1 MSVPRSFYEGLARA
15 LDSVTQTYLATIGL
29 IVSAAVCV
37 VNLMTFESYYVF
49 VTFLALFAACALY
62 IGLRRRLTSKAAV
75 SVMRLSA
82 EAESRAHKI
91 VNIVFVCF
99 ASVCVVVLST
109 AVYSRPVLFLVLASV
124 LAALIA
130 IEIAIT
136 TNSRHVPSVL
146 FKIILLGVL
155 IRASAYFEFPSP
167 ISVDPYYHVGF
178 IQYVLDHGYIPSHT
192 APYDLLEYPSMPIMH
207 MLVAALS
214 LITGLSVY
222 NSYFFVGII
231 ECISVVFIFL
241 IGRAVLNVRSGLLAA
256 LLLVIANQFLL
267 WGIAITPE
275 TLGIVL
281 TLVVVTALFLVPRDD
296 MVSYTVLLV
305 VLFAGILLT
314 HEGASAYTALVLVI
328 VVCSFAFVSKIF
340 GVVKVRHEIQD
351 VKALSLH
358 LRSLALLVVLF
369 GASIISYWTFT
380 GGSALNRA
388 IAVVRG
394 GVSPSSALAPP
405 AAAASAVGAAAAAA
419 AAAVSTLPPSALPI
433 WSDLPV
439 LILIFFAT
447 FGFLWILSAK
457 QKKALTVAWIGAS
470 ALVLAITVSIYFLGS
485 AVSQPERW
493 IVYLQVFMVIP
504 AAVGILTLGSLVNPR
519 KGIAVIFS
527 AVLFLGFI
535 SVTHPNVKVASELPW
550 DQVPRIALLPSEV
563 AAAQTIANKTNGRLV
578 QTDLAYAPIF
588 IYQHNVSNVTL
599 FPPLTAITNF
609 SNNNSSWVLRLEI
622 ANNPYI
628 ASKGPVPKLGAGTYQ
643 SIEATQNVIYDAGTV
658 QVVTSRN
665 STL

>member
-1 MSVPRSFYEGLARA
+1 MGGRQSHYESLARA
-15 LDSVTQTYLATIGL
+15 LDSVTRTYLATIGL

-37 VNLMTFESYYVF
+37 VNLLTFNSYYVL

-62 IGLRRRLTSKAAV
+62 IGLHKRLTSKAAV
-75 SVMRLSA
+75 SVMHLSA
-82 EAESRAHKI
+82 EAESRAHKV

-99 ASVCVVVLST
+99 ASVCVVVLSA

-130 IEIAIT
+130 LEIAIT
-136 TNSRHVPSVL
+136 ADSRHVPSVL
-146 FKIILLGVL
+146 LKIIVFGVL
-155 IRASAYFEFPSP
+155 IRASAYFEFPSA
-167 ISVDPYYHVGF
+167 ISVDPYYHSGF
-178 IQYVLDHGYIPSHT
+178 IQFVLDHGYIPAHA

-256 LLLVIANQFLL
+256 LLLVLASQFLL
-267 WGIAITPE
+267 WGAIITPE

-281 TLVVVTALFLVPRDD
+281 TLVVVAALFLVPRDD
-296 MVSYTVLLV
+296 MVSFAALLI

-314 HEGASAYTALVLVI
+314 HEGTAAYTAVVLII
-328 VVCSFAFVSKIF
+328 VVGSFALVSKIV
-340 GVVKVRHEIQD
+340 GVAEGHEIQD

-369 GASIISYWTFT
+369 GASIICYWTFT

-388 IAVVRG
+388 LAIVRG
-394 GVSPSSALAPP
+394 GISPTSTLASPAAVSSAV
-405 AAAASAVGAAAAAA
+405 ASAVPN
-419 AAAVSTLPPSALPI
+419 LLPSALPI

-447 FGFLWILSAK
+447 FGFLYVLSARR
-457 QKKALTVAWIGAS
+457 KKALTVAWIGAS
-470 ALVLAITVSIYFLGS
+470 ALVLAITVGLYFLGS

-504 AAVGILTLGSLVNPR
+504 AAVGILTLSSLVNTR

-527 AVLFLGFI
+527 AVLVLGFV

-563 AAAQTIANKTNGRLV
+563 AAAQTIANNTEGRLV

-588 IYQHNVSNVTL
+588 IYQYNFSNVTV
-599 FPPLTAITNF
+599 FPPLSAMSGF
-609 SNNNSSWVLRLEI
+609 SDNNSSSVVRLEI

-628 ASKGPVPKLGAGTYQ
+628 ASNGPVAKLGAGAYE
-643 SIEATQNVIYDAGTV
+643 SLEATQNVIYDAGTV
-658 QVVTSRN
+658 QVVTPRN

>member
-1 MSVPRSFYEGLARA
+1 MTRPFYEVLARV
-15 LDSVTQTYLATIGL
+15 LDSATRTYLATIGL

-37 VNLMTFESYYVF
+37 VNLLTFNSYYVF
-49 VTFLALFAACALY
+49 VTFLTLFAACALY
-62 IGLRRRLTSKAAV
+62 IGLRKRLKSKAAV
-75 SVMRLSA
+75 SVMHLSA
-82 EAESRAHKI
+82 EAESRTHKI

-99 ASVCVVVLST
+99 ASVCVVVLSA
-109 AVYSRPVLFLVLASV
+109 AVYSRPVFFLVLASV

-136 TNSRHVPSVL
+136 TDSRHVPSVL
-146 FKIILLGVL
+146 FKIIVLGIL
-155 IRASAYFEFPSP
+155 IRASAYFEFPST

-178 IQYVLDHGYIPSHT
+178 IQFVLDHGYIPAHA
-192 APYDLLEYPSMPIMH
+192 APYNLLEYPSLPIFH
-207 MLVAALS
+207 MLVAAVS
-214 LITGLSVY
+214 LITGLSVF

-231 ECISVVFIFL
+231 ECVSVVFIFL

-267 WGIAITPE
+267 WGTIITPE

-281 TLVVVTALFLVPRDD
+281 TLVVIAALFLVPRDD
-296 MVSYTVLLV
+296 MVSFTVLLL

-314 HEGASAYTALVLVI
+314 HEGTSLYTVLVLIII
-328 VVCSFAFVSKIF
+328 VGSFAFVSKLLS
-340 GVVKVRHEIQD
+340 VADVRHEIQD
-351 VKALSLH
+351 VRAVSSH

-369 GASIISYWTFT
+369 GASIISYWIFT
-380 GGSALNRA
+380 GGSALSRA

-394 GVSPSSALAPP
+394 GVSPSSALTSP
-405 AAAASAVGAAAAAA
+405 AAAASSAGVAAAA
-419 AAAVSTLPPSALPI
+419 AAAVPSIPASALPI

-447 FGFLWILSAK
+447 FGFLYILSAK
-457 QKKALTVAWIGAS
+457 RKKALTVAWIGAS
-470 ALVLAITVSIYFLGS
+470 ALILAITVGVYFLGS

-527 AVLFLGFI
+527 AVLFLGFV

-550 DQVPRIALLPSEV
+550 DQVPRIVLLPSEV
-563 AAAQTIANKTNGRLV
+563 AAAQTIANKTEGQLIR
-578 QTDLAYAPIF
+578 TDLAYAPIF
-588 IYQHNVSNVTL
+588 KYQYNVSNVTL
-599 FPPLTAITNF
+599 FQPLSAISGF
-609 SNNNSSWVLRLEI
+609 SDNNSSWVLRLEI
-622 ANNPYI
+622 ASNPYI
-628 ASKGPVPKLGAGTYQ
+628 ASKGPVSKLGAGAYN

-658 QVVTSRN
+658 QVVTPRN
-665 STL
+665 TTL

>member
-1 MSVPRSFYEGLARA
+1 V
-15 LDSVTQTYLATIGL
+15 LDSATRTYLATIGL

-37 VNLMTFESYYVF
+37 VNLLTFNSYYVF
-49 VTFLALFAACALY
+49 VTFLTLFAACALY
-62 IGLRRRLTSKAAV
+62 IGLRKRLKSKAAV
-75 SVMRLSA
+75 SVMHLSA
-82 EAESRAHKI
+82 EAESRTHKI

-99 ASVCVVVLST
+99 ASVCVVVLSA
-109 AVYSRPVLFLVLASV
+109 AVYSRPVFFLVLASV

-136 TNSRHVPSVL
+136 TDSRHVPSVL
-146 FKIILLGVL
+146 FKIIVLGIL
-155 IRASAYFEFPSP
+155 IRASAYFEFPST

-178 IQYVLDHGYIPSHT
+178 IQFVLDHGYIPAHA
-192 APYDLLEYPSMPIMH
+192 APYNLLEYPSLPIFH
-207 MLVAALS
+207 MLVAAVS
-214 LITGLSVY
+214 LITGLSVF

-231 ECISVVFIFL
+231 ECVSVVFIFL

-267 WGIAITPE
+267 WGTIITPE

-281 TLVVVTALFLVPRDD
+281 TLVVIAALFLVPRDD
-296 MVSYTVLLV
+296 MVSFTVLLL

-314 HEGASAYTALVLVI
+314 HEGTSLYTVLVLIII
-328 VVCSFAFVSKIF
+328 VGSFAFVSKLLS
-340 GVVKVRHEIQD
+340 VADVRHEIQD
-351 VKALSLH
+351 VRAVSSH

-369 GASIISYWTFT
+369 GASIISYWIFT
-380 GGSALNRA
+380 GGSALSRA

-394 GVSPSSALAPP
+394 GVSPSSALTSP
-405 AAAASAVGAAAAAA
+405 AAAASSAGVAAAA
-419 AAAVSTLPPSALPI
+419 AAAVPSIPASALPI

-447 FGFLWILSAK
+447 FGFLYILSAK
-457 QKKALTVAWIGAS
+457 RKKALTVAWIGAS
-470 ALVLAITVSIYFLGS
+470 ALILAITVGVYFLGS

-527 AVLFLGFI
+527 AVLFLGFV

-550 DQVPRIALLPSEV
+550 DQVPRIVLLPSEV
-563 AAAQTIANKTNGRLV
+563 AAAQTIANKTEGQLIR
-578 QTDLAYAPIF
+578 TDLAYAPIF
-588 IYQHNVSNVTL
+588 KYQYNVSNVTL
-599 FPPLTAITNF
+599 FQPLSAISGF
-609 SNNNSSWVLRLEI
+609 SDNNSSWVLRLEI
-622 ANNPYI
+622 ASNPYI
-628 ASKGPVPKLGAGTYQ
+628 ASKGPVSKLGAGAYN

-658 QVVTSRN
+658 QVVTPRN
-665 STL
+665 TTL

>member
-1 MSVPRSFYEGLARA
+1 
-15 LDSVTQTYLATIGL
+15 VTRTYLATIGL
-29 IVSAAVCV
+29 IASATVCV
-37 VNLMTFESYYVF
+37 VNVLTFNSYYVF
-49 VTFLALFAACALY
+49 VTFLTLFAACVLY
-62 IGLRRRLTSKAAV
+62 IGLHKRLKSKAAL
-75 SVMRLSA
+75 SMMHLSA

-99 ASVCVVVLST
+99 ASVCVVVLSA

-136 TNSRHVPSVL
+136 TDSRHVPSVL
-146 FKIILLGVL
+146 FKIIVLGIL
-155 IRASAYFEFPSP
+155 IRASAYFEFPSA

-178 IQYVLDHGYIPSHT
+178 IQFVLDHGYIPAH
-192 APYDLLEYPSMPIMH
+192 AVPYSLLEYPSLPIFH

-214 LITGLSVY
+214 LVTGLSVY

-241 IGRAVLNVRSGLLAA
+241 IGRAAFNVRSGSLAA

-267 WGIAITPE
+267 WGTIITPE

-281 TLVVVTALFLVPRDD
+281 ALAVIAALFLVPRDD
-296 MVSYTVLLV
+296 MVSFAVLLI

-314 HEGASAYTALVLVI
+314 HEGTSAYTALVLII
-328 VVCSFAFVSKIF
+328 VVGSFALASKIV
-340 GVVKVRHEIQD
+340 GVAGVRNEIQD

-358 LRSLALLVVLF
+358 LRSLALSVVLF
-369 GASIISYWTFT
+369 VASIISYWTFT

-394 GVSPSSALAPP
+394 GVSPSSALASP
-405 AAAASAVGAAAAAA
+405 AAAASSAGAAAAAA
-419 AAAVSTLPPSALPI
+419 AAAAVPSIPASALPI

-447 FGFLWILSAK
+447 FGFLYVLSAK
-457 QKKALTVAWIGAS
+457 RKKALTVAWIGAS
-470 ALVLAITVSIYFLGS
+470 ALMLAITVGIYFLGS

-493 IVYLQVFMVIP
+493 IVFLQVFMVIP

-527 AVLFLGFI
+527 AVLVLGFV
-535 SVTHPNVKVASELPW
+535 SVTHPNLKVASELPW
-550 DQVPRIALLPSEV
+550 DQVPRIALFPSEV
-563 AAAQTIANKTNGRLV
+563 AAAQTIANKTEGQLV
-578 QTDLAYAPIF
+578 RTDLAYAPIF
-588 IYQHNVSNVTL
+588 IYQYNFSNVTL
-599 FPPLTAITNF
+599 LSPLSAISGF
-609 SNNNSSWVLRLEI
+609 SDNNSSWVLRLEI

-628 ASKGPVPKLGAGTYQ
+628 ASKGPVPKLGAGAYN

-658 QVVTSRN
+658 QVVTPRN
-665 STL
+665 TTL

>member
-1 MSVPRSFYEGLARA
+1 MGGHQSHYESLARA
-15 LDSVTQTYLATIGL
+15 LDSVTRTYLATLGL
-29 IVSAAVCV
+29 IVSATVCV
-37 VNLMTFESYYVF
+37 VNLLTFNSYYVF
-49 VTFLALFAACALY
+49 ATFLALFAACALY
-62 IGLRRRLTSKAAV
+62 VGLRKRLTWKAAV
-75 SVMRLSA
+75 SAMHVSA

-99 ASVCVVVLST
+99 ASACVVVLSA

-130 IEIAIT
+130 LEIAIT
-136 TNSRHVPSVL
+136 ADSRHVPSVL
-146 FKIILLGVL
+146 FKIIVLGIL
-155 IRASAYFEFPSP
+155 IRASAYFEFPSA

-178 IQYVLDHGYIPSHT
+178 IQFVLDHGYIPAH
-192 APYDLLEYPSMPIMH
+192 AVPYNLLEYPSLPIFH

-214 LITGLSVY
+214 LVTGLSVY

-231 ECISVVFIFL
+231 ECISVIFIFL

-267 WGIAITPE
+267 WGTIITPE

-281 TLVVVTALFLVPRDD
+281 TLVVVAALFLVPRDD
-296 MVSYTVLLV
+296 MVSFAALLI
-305 VLFAGILLT
+305 VLFTGILLT
-314 HEGASAYTALVLVI
+314 HEGTSAYTAVVLII
-328 VVCSFAFVSKIF
+328 VVGSFALVSKI
-340 GVVKVRHEIQD
+340 VRAAGGRNEIQD

-369 GASIISYWTFT
+369 VAGIISYWTFI
-380 GGSALNRA
+380 GGSAFSRA

-394 GVSPSSALAPP
+394 GVSPSSTLTQSVV
-405 AAAASAVGAAAAAA
+405 AASSAGAAAAH
-419 AAAVSTLPPSALPI
+419 LPPSALPI

-439 LILIFFAT
+439 LLLIFFAT
-447 FGFLWILSAK
+447 FGFLCILSAK
-457 QKKALTVAWIGAS
+457 RKKALTVAWIGAS
-470 ALVLAITVSIYFLGS
+470 ALVLAITVGTYFLGS

-504 AAVGILTLGSLVNPR
+504 AAVGILTLGSLANRR
-519 KGIAVIFS
+519 KGLAVIFS
-527 AVLFLGFI
+527 AVLVLGFV
-535 SVTHPNVKVASELPW
+535 SVTHPNLKVASELPW

-563 AAAQTIANKTNGRLV
+563 AAAQTITNNTEGRLV

-588 IYQHNVSNVTL
+588 IYQYNFSNVTV
-599 FPPLTAITNF
+599 FPPLSAMSGF
-609 SNNNSSWVLRLEI
+609 SDNNSSWVVRLEI

-628 ASKGPVPKLGAGTYQ
+628 ASNGPVSKLGAGAYE
-643 SIEATQNVIYDAGTV
+643 SLEATQNVIYDAGTV
-658 QVVTSRN
+658 QVVTPRN
-665 STL
+665 STQ

>member
-1 MSVPRSFYEGLARA
+1 L
-15 LDSVTQTYLATIGL
+15 
-29 IVSAAVCV
+29 
-37 VNLMTFESYYVF
+37 TFNSYYVF
-49 VTFLALFAACALY
+49 ATFLALFAACALY
-62 IGLRRRLTSKAAV
+62 VGLRKRLTWKAAV
-75 SVMRLSA
+75 SAMHVSA

-99 ASVCVVVLST
+99 ASACVVVLSA

-130 IEIAIT
+130 LEIAIT
-136 TNSRHVPSVL
+136 ADSRHVPSVL
-146 FKIILLGVL
+146 FKIIVLGIL
-155 IRASAYFEFPSP
+155 IRASAYFEFPSA

-178 IQYVLDHGYIPSHT
+178 IQFVLDHGYIPAH
-192 APYDLLEYPSMPIMH
+192 AVPYNLLEYPSLPIFH

-214 LITGLSVY
+214 LVTGLSVY

-241 IGRAVLNVRSGLLAA
+241 IGRAVFNVRSGLLAA
-256 LLLVIANQFLL
+256 LLLALASQFLL
-267 WGIAITPE
+267 WGTIITPE

-281 TLVVVTALFLVPRDD
+281 TLVVVAALFLVPRDD
-296 MVSYTVLLV
+296 MVSFAVLLI

-314 HEGASAYTALVLVI
+314 HEGTSAYTAVVLII
-328 VVCSFAFVSKIF
+328 VVGSFALVSKI
-340 GVVKVRHEIQD
+340 VRAAGGRNEIQD

-369 GASIISYWTFT
+369 VAGIISYWTFI
-380 GGSALNRA
+380 GGSAFSRA

-394 GVSPSSALAPP
+394 GVSPSSTLTQSVV
-405 AAAASAVGAAAAAA
+405 AASSAGAAAAH
-419 AAAVSTLPPSALPI
+419 LPPSALPI

-439 LILIFFAT
+439 LLLIFFAT
-447 FGFLWILSAK
+447 FGFLCILSAK
-457 QKKALTVAWIGAS
+457 RKKALTVAWIGAS
-470 ALVLAITVSIYFLGS
+470 ALVLAITVGTYFLGS

-504 AAVGILTLGSLVNPR
+504 AAVGILTLGSLANRR
-519 KGIAVIFS
+519 KGLAVIFS
-527 AVLFLGFI
+527 AVLVLGFV
-535 SVTHPNVKVASELPW
+535 SVTHPNLKVASELPW

-563 AAAQTIANKTNGRLV
+563 AAAQTITNNTEGRLV

-588 IYQHNVSNVTL
+588 IYQYNFSNVTV
-599 FPPLTAITNF
+599 FPPLSAMSGF
-609 SNNNSSWVLRLEI
+609 SDNNSSWVVRLEI

-628 ASKGPVPKLGAGTYQ
+628 ASNGPVSKLGAGAYE
-643 SIEATQNVIYDAGTV
+643 SLEATQNVIYDAGTV
-658 QVVTSRN
+658 QVVTPRN
-665 STL
+665 STQ

>member
-1 MSVPRSFYEGLARA
+1 MSVPRSFYESLARA
-15 LDSVTQTYLATIGL
+15 LDSVTRTYLATIGL
-29 IVSAAVCV
+29 MVSATVCV
-37 VNLMTFESYYVF
+37 VNLLTFESYYVF

-82 EAESRAHKI
+82 EAESRAHRI

-99 ASVCVVVLST
+99 ASASVVVLST

-130 IEIAIT
+130 LEIAIT

-146 FKIILLGVL
+146 LKIIILGVL
-155 IRASAYFEFPSP
+155 IRASAYFEFPSA

-178 IQYVLDHGYIPSHT
+178 IQYVLDHGYIPAHT

-314 HEGASAYTALVLVI
+314 HEGASAYTALVLI
-328 VVCSFAFVSKIF
+328 IAVCSFAFVSKIF

-380 GGSALNRA
+380 GGSALSRA
-388 IAVVRG
+388 IAAVRG
-394 GVSPSSALAPP
+394 GVSPSTALASP
-405 AAAASAVGAAAAAA
+405 AAAASSAGAAAAA
-419 AAAVSTLPPSALPI
+419 VPRLPPSALPI
-433 WSDLPV
+433 WPDLPV

-447 FGFLWILSAK
+447 FGFLYVLSATR
-457 QKKALTVAWIGAS
+457 KKALTVAWIGAS
-470 ALVLAITVSIYFLGS
+470 AVILAVTVGTYFFGPGI
-485 AVSQPERW
+485 SQPERW

-504 AAVGILTLGSLVNPR
+504 AAAGILTLGSLVNTR
-519 KGIAVIFS
+519 KSLAVIFS
-527 AVLFLGFI
+527 AVLVLGFV
-535 SVTHPNVKVASELPW
+535 SVTHPNAKVASELPW

-588 IYQHNVSNVTL
+588 KYQYNVSNVTV

-609 SNNNSSWVLRLEI
+609 SNNNSSWVLRLAI
-622 ANNPYI
+622 ANSPYLVSG
-628 ASKGPVPKLGAGTYQ
+628 ARPVAKLGAQHYE

-658 QVVTSRN
+658 QVVTAK
-665 STL
+665 

>member
-1 MSVPRSFYEGLARA
+1 MTR
-15 LDSVTQTYLATIGL
+15 TYLATLGL
-29 IVSAAVCV
+29 IVSATVCV
-37 VNLMTFESYYVF
+37 VNLLTFNSYYVF
-49 VTFLALFAACALY
+49 ATFLALFAACALY
-62 IGLRRRLTSKAAV
+62 VGLRKRLTWKAAV
-75 SVMRLSA
+75 SAMHVSA

-99 ASVCVVVLST
+99 ASACVVVLSA

-130 IEIAIT
+130 LEIAIT
-136 TNSRHVPSVL
+136 ADSRHVPSVL
-146 FKIILLGVL
+146 FKIIVLGIL
-155 IRASAYFEFPSP
+155 IRASAYFEFPSA

-178 IQYVLDHGYIPSHT
+178 IQFVLDHGYIPAH
-192 APYDLLEYPSMPIMH
+192 AVPYNLLEYPSLPIFH

-214 LITGLSVY
+214 LVTGLSVY

-256 LLLVIANQFLL
+256 LLLVLASQFLL
-267 WGIAITPE
+267 WGTIITPE

-281 TLVVVTALFLVPRDD
+281 TLVVVAALFLVPRDD
-296 MVSYTVLLV
+296 MVSFAALLI
-305 VLFAGILLT
+305 VLFTGILLT
-314 HEGASAYTALVLVI
+314 HEGTSAYTAVVLII
-328 VVCSFAFVSKIF
+328 VVGSFALVSKI
-340 GVVKVRHEIQD
+340 VRAAGGRNEIQD

-369 GASIISYWTFT
+369 VAGIISYWTFI
-380 GGSALNRA
+380 GGSAFSRA

-394 GVSPSSALAPP
+394 GVSPSSTLTQSVV
-405 AAAASAVGAAAAAA
+405 AASSAGAAAAH
-419 AAAVSTLPPSALPI
+419 LPPSALPI

-439 LILIFFAT
+439 LLLIFFAT
-447 FGFLWILSAK
+447 FGFLCILSAK
-457 QKKALTVAWIGAS
+457 RKKALTVAWIGAS
-470 ALVLAITVSIYFLGS
+470 ALVLAITVGTYFLGS

-504 AAVGILTLGSLVNPR
+504 AAVGILTLGSLANRR
-519 KGIAVIFS
+519 KGLAVIFS
-527 AVLFLGFI
+527 AVLVLGFV
-535 SVTHPNVKVASELPW
+535 SVTHPNLKVASELPW

-563 AAAQTIANKTNGRLV
+563 AAAQTITNNTEGRLV

-588 IYQHNVSNVTL
+588 IYQYNFSNVTV
-599 FPPLTAITNF
+599 FPPLSAMSGF
-609 SNNNSSWVLRLEI
+609 SDNNSSWVVRLEI

-628 ASKGPVPKLGAGTYQ
+628 ASNGPVSKLGAGAYE
-643 SIEATQNVIYDAGTV
+643 SLEATQNVIYDAGTV
-658 QVVTSRN
+658 QVVTPRN
-665 STL
+665 STQ

>member
-1 MSVPRSFYEGLARA
+1 MGGHQSHYESLARA
-15 LDSVTQTYLATIGL
+15 LDSVTRTYLATLGL
-29 IVSAAVCV
+29 IVSATVCV
-37 VNLMTFESYYVF
+37 VNLLTFNSYYVF
-49 VTFLALFAACALY
+49 ATFLALFAACALY
-62 IGLRRRLTSKAAV
+62 VCLRKRLTWKAAV
-75 SVMRLSA
+75 SAMHVSA

-99 ASVCVVVLST
+99 ASACVVVLSA

-130 IEIAIT
+130 LEIAIT
-136 TNSRHVPSVL
+136 ADSRHVPSVL
-146 FKIILLGVL
+146 FKIIVLGIL
-155 IRASAYFEFPSP
+155 IRASAYFEFPSA

-178 IQYVLDHGYIPSHT
+178 IQFVLDHGYIPAH
-192 APYDLLEYPSMPIMH
+192 AVPYNLLEYPSLPIIH

-214 LITGLSVY
+214 LVTGLSVY

-256 LLLVIANQFLL
+256 LLLVLASQFLL
-267 WGIAITPE
+267 WGTIITPE

-281 TLVVVTALFLVPRDD
+281 TLVVVAALFLVPRDD
-296 MVSYTVLLV
+296 MVSFAALLI
-305 VLFAGILLT
+305 VLFTGILLT
-314 HEGASAYTALVLVI
+314 HEGTSAYTAVVLII
-328 VVCSFAFVSKIF
+328 VVGSFALVSKI
-340 GVVKVRHEIQD
+340 VRAAGGRNEIQD

-369 GASIISYWTFT
+369 VAGIISYWTFI
-380 GGSALNRA
+380 GGSAFSRA

-394 GVSPSSALAPP
+394 GVSPSSTLTQSVV
-405 AAAASAVGAAAAAA
+405 AASSAGAAAAH
-419 AAAVSTLPPSALPI
+419 LPPSALPI

-439 LILIFFAT
+439 LLLIFFAT
-447 FGFLWILSAK
+447 FGFLCILSAK
-457 QKKALTVAWIGAS
+457 RKKALTVAWIGAS
-470 ALVLAITVSIYFLGS
+470 ALVLAITVGTYFLGS

-504 AAVGILTLGSLVNPR
+504 AAVGILTLGSLANRR
-519 KGIAVIFS
+519 KGLAVIFS
-527 AVLFLGFI
+527 AVLVLGFV
-535 SVTHPNVKVASELPW
+535 SVTHPNVKVVSELPW

-563 AAAQTIANKTNGRLV
+563 AAAQTITNNTEGRLV

-588 IYQHNVSNVTL
+588 IYQYNFSNVTV
-599 FPPLTAITNF
+599 FPPLSAMSGF
-609 SNNNSSWVLRLEI
+609 SDNNSSWVVRLEI

-628 ASKGPVPKLGAGTYQ
+628 ASNGPVSKLGAGAYE
-643 SIEATQNVIYDAGTV
+643 SLEATQNVIYDAGTV
-658 QVVTSRN
+658 QVVTPRN
-665 STL
+665 STQ

>member
-1 MSVPRSFYEGLARA
+1 VGGHQSHYESLARA
-15 LDSVTQTYLATIGL
+15 LDSVTRTYLATLGL
-29 IVSAAVCV
+29 IVSATVCV
-37 VNLMTFESYYVF
+37 VNLLTFNSYYVF
-49 VTFLALFAACALY
+49 ATFLALFAACALY
-62 IGLRRRLTSKAAV
+62 VGLRKRLTWKAAV
-75 SVMRLSA
+75 SAMHVSA

-99 ASVCVVVLST
+99 ASACVVVLSA

-130 IEIAIT
+130 LEIAIT
-136 TNSRHVPSVL
+136 ADSRHVPSVL
-146 FKIILLGVL
+146 FKIIVLGIL
-155 IRASAYFEFPSP
+155 IRASAYFEFPSA

-178 IQYVLDHGYIPSHT
+178 IQFVLDHGYIPAH
-192 APYDLLEYPSMPIMH
+192 AVPYNLLEYPSLPIFH

-214 LITGLSVY
+214 LVTGLSVY

-256 LLLVIANQFLL
+256 LLLVLASQFLL
-267 WGIAITPE
+267 WGTIITPE

-281 TLVVVTALFLVPRDD
+281 TLVVVAALFLVPRDD
-296 MVSYTVLLV
+296 MVSFAALLI
-305 VLFAGILLT
+305 VLFTGILLT
-314 HEGASAYTALVLVI
+314 HEGTSAYTAVVLII
-328 VVCSFAFVSKIF
+328 VVGSFALVSKI
-340 GVVKVRHEIQD
+340 VRAAGGRNEIQD

-369 GASIISYWTFT
+369 VAGIISYWTFI
-380 GGSALNRA
+380 GGSAFSRA

-394 GVSPSSALAPP
+394 GVSPSSTLTQSVV
-405 AAAASAVGAAAAAA
+405 AASSAGAAAAH
-419 AAAVSTLPPSALPI
+419 LPPSALPI

-439 LILIFFAT
+439 LLLIFFAT
-447 FGFLWILSAK
+447 FGFLCILSAK
-457 QKKALTVAWIGAS
+457 RKKALTVAWIGAS
-470 ALVLAITVSIYFLGS
+470 ALVLAITVGTYFLGS

-504 AAVGILTLGSLVNPR
+504 AAVGILTLGSLANRR
-519 KGIAVIFS
+519 KGLAVIFS
-527 AVLFLGFI
+527 AVLVLGFV
-535 SVTHPNVKVASELPW
+535 SVTHPNLKVASELPW

-563 AAAQTIANKTNGRLV
+563 AAAQTITNNTEGRLV

-588 IYQHNVSNVTL
+588 IYQYNFSNVTV
-599 FPPLTAITNF
+599 FPPLSAMSGF
-609 SNNNSSWVLRLEI
+609 SDNNSSWVVRLEI

-628 ASKGPVPKLGAGTYQ
+628 ASNGPVSKLGAGAYE
-643 SIEATQNVIYDAGTV
+643 SLEATQNVIYDAGTV
-658 QVVTSRN
+658 QVVTPRN
-665 STL
+665 STQ

>member
-1 MSVPRSFYEGLARA
+1 MGGHQSHYESLARA
-15 LDSVTQTYLATIGL
+15 LDSVTRTYLATLGL
-29 IVSAAVCV
+29 IVSATVCV
-37 VNLMTFESYYVF
+37 VNLLTFNSYYVF
-49 VTFLALFAACALY
+49 ATFLALFAACALY
-62 IGLRRRLTSKAAV
+62 VGLRKRLTWKAAV
-75 SVMRLSA
+75 SAMHVSA

-99 ASVCVVVLST
+99 ASACVVVLSA

-130 IEIAIT
+130 LEIAIT

-146 FKIILLGVL
+146 FKIIVLGIL
-155 IRASAYFEFPSP
+155 IRASAYFEFPSA

-178 IQYVLDHGYIPSHT
+178 IQFVLDHGYIPAH
-192 APYDLLEYPSMPIMH
+192 AVPYNLLEYPSLPIFH

-214 LITGLSVY
+214 LVTGLSVY

-241 IGRAVLNVRSGLLAA
+241 IGRAVFNVRSGLLAA
-256 LLLVIANQFLL
+256 LLLALASQFLL
-267 WGIAITPE
+267 WGTIITPE

-281 TLVVVTALFLVPRDD
+281 TLVVVAALFLVPRDD
-296 MVSYTVLLV
+296 MVSFAALLI
-305 VLFAGILLT
+305 VLFTGILLT
-314 HEGASAYTALVLVI
+314 HEGTSAYTAVVSII
-328 VVCSFAFVSKIF
+328 VVGSFALVSKI
-340 GVVKVRHEIQD
+340 VRAAGGRNEIQD

-369 GASIISYWTFT
+369 VAGIISYWTFI
-380 GGSALNRA
+380 GGSAFSRA

-394 GVSPSSALAPP
+394 GVSPSSTLTQSVV
-405 AAAASAVGAAAAAA
+405 AASSAGAAAAH
-419 AAAVSTLPPSALPI
+419 LPPSALPI

-439 LILIFFAT
+439 LLLIFFAT
-447 FGFLWILSAK
+447 FGFLCILSAK
-457 QKKALTVAWIGAS
+457 RKKALTVAWIGAS
-470 ALVLAITVSIYFLGS
+470 ALVLAITVGTYFLGS

-504 AAVGILTLGSLVNPR
+504 AAVGILTLGSLANRR
-519 KGIAVIFS
+519 KGLAVIFS
-527 AVLFLGFI
+527 AVLVLGFV
-535 SVTHPNVKVASELPW
+535 SVTHPNLKVASELPW

-563 AAAQTIANKTNGRLV
+563 AAAQTITNNTEGRLV

-588 IYQHNVSNVTL
+588 IYQYNFSNVTV
-599 FPPLTAITNF
+599 FPPLSAMSGF
-609 SNNNSSWVLRLEI
+609 SDNNSSWVVRLEI

-628 ASKGPVPKLGAGTYQ
+628 ASNGPVSKLGAGAYE
-643 SIEATQNVIYDAGTV
+643 SLEATQNVIYDAGTV
-658 QVVTSRN
+658 QVVTPRN
-665 STL
+665 STQ